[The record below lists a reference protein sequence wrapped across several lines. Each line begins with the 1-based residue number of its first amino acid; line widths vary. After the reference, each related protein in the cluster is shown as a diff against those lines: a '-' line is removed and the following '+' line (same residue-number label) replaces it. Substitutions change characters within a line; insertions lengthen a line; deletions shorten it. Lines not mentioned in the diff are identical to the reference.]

1 MIEVYKDIPGYESL
15 YQVSNLGNV
24 KSLKFGKEVILS
36 PGMRNDGYLL
46 VNLWKNGEKK
56 GFLVHRLV
64 AQAFIPNPFNYPV
77 INHKD
82 HNRQN
87 NNVENLEWCT
97 AQYNVEYSRAKPVGQ
112 YSLDDGK
119 LIFTWKSLAELY
131 RYSKYNPSCISKCCR
146 GLLPSAYGYKW
157 RYYI

>member
-1 MIEVYKDIPGYESL
+1 MIEQWKNIVDYPDYEI
-15 YQVSNLGNV
+15 SNLGRV
-24 KSLKFGKEVILS
+24 RSLKFGKEVILS

-64 AQAFIPNPFNYPV
+64 AQAFIPNPFNYPC

-97 AQYNVEYSRAKPVGQ
+97 AQYNVEYSRAKQVGQ
-112 YSLDDGK
+112 YDLNGN
-119 LIFTWKSLAELY
+119 LIRTWKSAAEIERSLG
-131 RYSKYNPSCISKCCR
+131 YSDSSISKCCR